1 MISFKNSTLP
11 LKFNNF
17 FSMKNQIHSIIIQGV
32 LNLFVYRYIE
42 LINTRRCSVYFQG
55 PKFYNSLNAK
65 ITKSSS
71 YASFEKELKEFL
83 FARIHLKYCFQL

>member
-17 FSMKNQIHSIIIQGV
+17 FSMKNQIHNIIIQGV

-42 LINTRRCSVYFQG
+42 LIPGGVPFTFKVQ
-55 PKFYNSLNAK
+55 
-65 ITKSSS
+65 
-71 YASFEKELKEFL
+71 SFTTL
-83 FARIHLKYCFQL
+83 

>member
-17 FSMKNQIHSIIIQGV
+17 FSMKNQIHNIIIQEV

-42 LINTRRCSVYFQG
+42 LIPGGVPFTFKVQ
-55 PKFYNSLNAK
+55 
-65 ITKSSS
+65 
-71 YASFEKELKEFL
+71 SFTTL
-83 FARIHLKYCFQL
+83 